1 MPASFAKVV
10 QQVPEDTTIK
20 LDPYETFLCSRIT
33 SDDGNESIKVATES
47 NMLCAI
53 LPLVADQEQVEAIL
67 DPGCQIV
74 TMSEE
79 VCLALAVP
87 YDPNVHLNMV
97 LANGGVDQSLRLAK
111 NVPFK
116 IGNITVYLQV
126 HIL

>member
-10 QQVPEDTTIK
+10 RQVPEDATII
-20 LDPYETFLCSRIT
+20 LDPYEAFLRSRIT
-33 SDDGNESIKVATES
+33 SDNSDESIKVATES
-47 NMLCAI
+47 NALHAI

-67 DPGCQIV
+67 NPGCQIV

-79 VCLALAVP
+79 VCITLAVP
-87 YDPNVHLNMV
+87 YDPNVRLNMV
-97 LANGGVDQSLRLAK
+97 SANGGMDQLLGLAK

-116 IGNITVYLQV
+116 IGDITVYLQV